1 MTQRR
6 LALGELPDWP
16 RYLSLREAAA
26 YLGVSPDLFAREVR
40 LGVWPPA
47 RARAARLTWDR
58 KLLDRYADANS
69 GLHDER
75 WQKPSGTPEQIPGDI
90 SDEEFNRRIRSLS
103 PTGAPQA
110 EQNYWLQ
117 RIDATSAKAKRR
129 GKPTH

>member
-47 RARAARLTWDR
+47 RARAARLTWI
-58 KLLDRYADANS
+58 ANC
-69 GLHDER
+69 
-75 WQKPSGTPEQIPGDI
+75 WTVMPTPN
-90 SDEEFNRRIRSLS
+90 SR
-103 PTGAPQA
+103 TA
-110 EQNYWLQ
+110 
-117 RIDATSAKAKRR
+117 
-129 GKPTH
+129 